1 MTKVQSILEKL
12 ENTNSQKEKIE
23 ILKTM
28 NEVQKRWFSLCY
40 NSLITFGVK
49 KIPEYTSESNNL
61 DIISIMDILEKEFVT
76 REITGNAAIERL
88 RDILSNAEEP
98 EVVERLIKRDARCSV
113 NSTLL
118 NKVFPNLIP
127 EIPCMLAQPMN
138 EKTLKNIKFPAISQL
153 KADGMR
159 CIAFITSN
167 NVRMFSRNGT
177 EIICEP
183 LKNTL
188 MTIGQIEENLLSDN
202 VTLMLDG
209 ELICYKDNK
218 LLDRKTSNGI
228 CNKVLKGTANKEEL
242 DLIHMQLWDIVKVD
256 SNTFN
261 PLEDRPYEKRLDDLY
276 NILLNMI
283 IFSKLEVIPTEVVNS
298 MEEALEHFQKM
309 LSQGLEGTILKNQD
323 AKWSNTR
330 SKDLVKLKEENTI
343 DLLVVDIEEG
353 SGDFEGGLGAI
364 ICETSD
370 KKLRVRVGTGFS
382 FEDRG
387 FVNDLSNG
395 KKVVK
400 QIKSLEEV
408 SKNYL
413 GKIVEVKYNQII
425 KSKGKDEMSLFLPRL
440 VCIRNDKDTAN
451 SIDEI

>member
-1 MTKVQSILEKL
+1 MTKVQSILGKL
-12 ENTNSQKEKIE
+12 ESTNSQKEKIE

-28 NEVQKRWFSLCY
+28 NEIQKRWFKMCY
-40 NSLITFGVK
+40 NNLISFGVK
-49 KIPEYTSESNNL
+49 KIPEYHSESNSL
-61 DIISIMDILEKEFVT
+61 DTVSIMDILEKEFVT

-98 EVVERLIKRDARCSV
+98 EVIERLIKRDARCSV

-138 EKTLKNIKFPAISQL
+138 EKTLSNIKFPAISQL

-228 CNKVLKGTANKEEL
+228 CNKVLKGTASENEL
-242 DLIHMQLWDIVKVD
+242 NLIQMQLWDIVKID

-261 PLEDRPYEKRLDDLY
+261 PLEDKSYEKRLEDLY
-276 NILLNMI
+276 NILNMSL
-283 IFSKLEVIPTEVVNS
+283 FSKLEVIPTEIVNS

-440 VCIRNDKDTAN
+440 VCIRNDKSTAN
-451 SIDEI
+451 SIEEI

>member
-1 MTKVQSILEKL
+1 MIEVQTILEKL

-49 KIPEYTSESNNL
+49 KIPEYTSETNSL
-61 DIISIMDILEKEFVT
+61 DIASIMDILEKEFVT
-76 REITGNAAIERL
+76 REVTGNAAIERL

-98 EVVERLIKRDARCSV
+98 EVVERLIRRDARCSV

-188 MTIGQIEENLLSDN
+188 MTIGQIDENLLSN
-202 VTLMLDG
+202 NTALMLDG

-228 CNKVLKGTANKEEL
+228 CNKVLKGTANEEEQ
-242 DLIHMQLWDIVKVD
+242 DLIQMQLWDIVKVD

-261 PLEDRPYEKRLDDLY
+261 PLEDRSYEKRLEDLY
-276 NILLNMI
+276 SILSMS

-309 LSQGLEGTILKNQD
+309 LSLGLEGTILKNQN

-364 ICETSD
+364 ICESSD

-440 VCIRNDKDTAN
+440 VCIRNDKSVAN

>member
-49 KIPEYTSESNNL
+49 KIPEYTSESNSL
-61 DIISIMDILEKEFVT
+61 DTMSIMDILEKEFVT

-98 EVVERLIKRDARCSV
+98 EAVERLIKRDARCSV

-138 EKTLKNIKFPAISQL
+138 EKTLKNIKFPAFSQL

-202 VTLMLDG
+202 VALMLDG

-228 CNKVLKGTANKEEL
+228 CNKVLKGTANENEL
-242 DLIHMQLWDIVKVD
+242 NLIQMQLWDIVKID
-256 SNTFN
+256 SNTFS
-261 PLEDRPYEKRLDDLY
+261 PLEDKSYEARLEDLY
-276 NILLNMI
+276 SILNMNV
-283 IFSKLEVIPTEVVNS
+283 FSKLEVIPTEVVNS

-440 VCIRNDKDTAN
+440 VCVRNDKDTAN

>member
-49 KIPEYTSESNNL
+49 KIPEYTSESNSL
-61 DIISIMDILEKEFVT
+61 DIVSIMDILEKEFVT

-138 EKTLKNIKFPAISQL
+138 EKTLKNIKFPAFSQL

-228 CNKVLKGTANKEEL
+228 CNKVLKGTASENEL
-242 DLIHMQLWDIVKVD
+242 NLIQMQLWDIVRVD

-261 PLEDRPYEKRLDDLY
+261 PLEDKSYEKRLEDLY
-276 NILLNMI
+276 SILNTNSC
-283 IFSKLEVIPTEVVNS
+283 SKLEVIPTEVVNS

-440 VCIRNDKDTAN
+440 VCVRNDKDTAN
-451 SIDEI
+451 SIEEI

>member
-1 MTKVQSILEKL
+1 MTKVQIILEKL
-12 ENTNSQKEKIE
+12 ESTNSQKEKIE

-28 NEVQKRWFSLCY
+28 NEIQKRWFKMCY
-40 NSLITFGVK
+40 NNLISFGVK
-49 KIPEYTSESNNL
+49 KIPEYTSESSSL
-61 DIISIMDILEKEFVT
+61 DTVSIMDILEKEFVT

-138 EKTLKNIKFPAISQL
+138 EKTLKNIKFPAFSQL

-228 CNKVLKGTANKEEL
+228 CNKVLKGTANENEL
-242 DLIHMQLWDIVKVD
+242 NLIQMQLWDIVKVD

-261 PLEDRPYEKRLDDLY
+261 PLEDKSYEARLEDLY
-276 NILLNMI
+276 SILNMSV
-283 IFSKLEVIPTEVVNS
+283 FTKLEVIPTEIVNS

-451 SIDEI
+451 SIEEI

>member
-1 MTKVQSILEKL
+1 MTKVQTILEKL

-28 NEVQKRWFSLCY
+28 NEVQKRWFKMCY

-49 KIPEYTSESNNL
+49 KIPEYTSESNSL
-61 DIISIMDILEKEFVT
+61 DTMSIMDILEKEFVT

-98 EVVERLIKRDARCSV
+98 EVIERLIKRDARCSV

-138 EKTLKNIKFPAISQL
+138 EKTLKNIKFPAFSQL

-228 CNKVLKGTANKEEL
+228 CNKVLKGTASENEL
-242 DLIHMQLWDIVKVD
+242 NLIQMQLWDIVRVD
-256 SNTFN
+256 SNTFS
-261 PLEDRPYEKRLDDLY
+261 PLEDKSYEKRLEDLY
-276 NILLNMI
+276 SILNTNSC
-283 IFSKLEVIPTEVVNS
+283 SKLEVIPTEVVNS

-440 VCIRNDKDTAN
+440 VCVRNDKDTAN

>member
-28 NEVQKRWFSLCY
+28 NEVQKRWFKMCY

-49 KIPEYTSESNNL
+49 KIPEYTSESNSL
-61 DIISIMDILEKEFVT
+61 DTVSIMDILEKEFVT

-138 EKTLKNIKFPAISQL
+138 EKTLKNIKFPAFSQL

-202 VTLMLDG
+202 VALMLDG

-228 CNKVLKGTANKEEL
+228 CNKVLKGTASENEL
-242 DLIHMQLWDIVKVD
+242 NLIQMQLWDIVRVD
-256 SNTFN
+256 SNTFS
-261 PLEDRPYEKRLDDLY
+261 PLEDKSYEKRLEDLY
-276 NILLNMI
+276 SILNTNSC
-283 IFSKLEVIPTEVVNS
+283 SKLEVIPTEVVNS

-400 QIKSLEEV
+400 QIKSFEEV

-440 VCIRNDKDTAN
+440 VCVRNDKDTAN
-451 SIDEI
+451 SIEEI

>member
-1 MTKVQSILEKL
+1 MTKVQSILEEL

-23 ILKTM
+23 ILRTM
-28 NEVQKRWFSLCY
+28 NEIQKRWFKMCY

-49 KIPEYTSESNNL
+49 KIPEYTSESNSL
-61 DIISIMDILEKEFVT
+61 DIASIMNILEKEFVT

-98 EVVERLIKRDARCSV
+98 EVVERLIKRDAKCGV
-113 NSTLL
+113 NVSLL

-159 CIAFITSN
+159 CITFITSN

-188 MTIGQIEENLLSDN
+188 MTIGQIEESLLSDN
-202 VTLMLDG
+202 TTLMLDG

-228 CNKVLKGTANKEEL
+228 CNKVLKGTANTEEQ
-242 DLIHMQLWDIVKVD
+242 DLIQMQLWDIVKID
-256 SNTFN
+256 SNTFS
-261 PLEDRPYEKRLDDLY
+261 PLEDRSYEKRLEDLY
-276 NILLNMI
+276 SILNTSSY
-283 IFSKLEVIPTEVVNS
+283 SKLEVIPTEIVNS

-387 FVNDLSNG
+387 FVNDLSDG

-440 VCIRNDKDTAN
+440 VCIRNDKSTAN

>member
-49 KIPEYTSESNNL
+49 KIPEYTSESNSL
-61 DIISIMDILEKEFVT
+61 DTVSIMDILEKEFVT

-138 EKTLKNIKFPAISQL
+138 EKTLKNIKFPAFSQL

-228 CNKVLKGTANKEEL
+228 CNKALKGTASENEL
-242 DLIHMQLWDIVKVD
+242 NLIQMQLWDIVKID
-256 SNTFN
+256 SNTFS
-261 PLEDRPYEKRLDDLY
+261 PLEDKSYEKRLEDLY
-276 NILLNMI
+276 SILNMSV
-283 IFSKLEVIPTEVVNS
+283 FSKLEVIPTEVVNS

-440 VCIRNDKDTAN
+440 VCIRNDKSTAN
-451 SIDEI
+451 SIEEI

>member
-28 NEVQKRWFSLCY
+28 NETQKRWFSLCY

-49 KIPEYTSESNNL
+49 KIPEYTSESNSL
-61 DIISIMDILEKEFVT
+61 DTMSIMDILEKEFVT

-138 EKTLKNIKFPAISQL
+138 EKTLKNIKFPAFSQL

-202 VTLMLDG
+202 VALMLDG

-228 CNKVLKGTANKEEL
+228 CNKVLKGTASENEL
-242 DLIHMQLWDIVKVD
+242 NLIQMQLWDIVKID
-256 SNTFN
+256 SNTFS
-261 PLEDRPYEKRLDDLY
+261 PLEDKSYEARLEDLY
-276 NILLNMI
+276 SILNMSV
-283 IFSKLEVIPTEVVNS
+283 FSKLEVIPTEVVNS

-440 VCIRNDKDTAN
+440 VCVRNDKDTAN

>member
-49 KIPEYTSESNNL
+49 KIPEYTSESNSL
-61 DIISIMDILEKEFVT
+61 DTVSIMDILEKEFVT

-98 EVVERLIKRDARCSV
+98 EVIERLIKRDARCSV

-138 EKTLKNIKFPAISQL
+138 EKTLKNIKFPAFSQL

-202 VTLMLDG
+202 VALMLDG

-228 CNKVLKGTANKEEL
+228 CNKVLKGTANENEL
-242 DLIHMQLWDIVKVD
+242 NLIQMQLWDIVKID
-256 SNTFN
+256 SNTFS
-261 PLEDRPYEKRLDDLY
+261 PLEDKSYEARLEDLY
-276 NILLNMI
+276 SILNMSV
-283 IFSKLEVIPTEVVNS
+283 FSKLEVIPTEVVNS

-440 VCIRNDKDTAN
+440 VCVRNDKDTAN
-451 SIDEI
+451 SIEEI

>member
-28 NEVQKRWFSLCY
+28 NEVQKRWFKMCY

-49 KIPEYTSESNNL
+49 KIPEYTSESNSL
-61 DIISIMDILEKEFVT
+61 DTVSIMDILEKEFVT

-138 EKTLKNIKFPAISQL
+138 EKTLKNIKFPAFSQL

-228 CNKVLKGTANKEEL
+228 CNKVLKGTASENEL
-242 DLIHMQLWDIVKVD
+242 NLSQMQL
-256 SNTFN
+256 
-261 PLEDRPYEKRLDDLY
+261 
-276 NILLNMI
+276 
-283 IFSKLEVIPTEVVNS
+283 
-298 MEEALEHFQKM
+298 
-309 LSQGLEGTILKNQD
+309 
-323 AKWSNTR
+323 
-330 SKDLVKLKEENTI
+330 
-343 DLLVVDIEEG
+343 
-353 SGDFEGGLGAI
+353 
-364 ICETSD
+364 
-370 KKLRVRVGTGFS
+370 
-382 FEDRG
+382 
-387 FVNDLSNG
+387 
-395 KKVVK
+395 
-400 QIKSLEEV
+400 
-408 SKNYL
+408 
-413 GKIVEVKYNQII
+413 
-425 KSKGKDEMSLFLPRL
+425 
-440 VCIRNDKDTAN
+440 
-451 SIDEI
+451 

>member
-49 KIPEYTSESNNL
+49 KIPEYTSESNSL
-61 DIISIMDILEKEFVT
+61 DIVSIMDILEKEFVT

-138 EKTLKNIKFPAISQL
+138 EKTLKNIKFPAFSQL

-228 CNKVLKGTANKEEL
+228 CNKVLKGTANENEL
-242 DLIHMQLWDIVKVD
+242 NLIQMQLWDIVRVD

-261 PLEDRPYEKRLDDLY
+261 PLEDKSYEKRLEDLY
-276 NILLNMI
+276 SILNTNSC
-283 IFSKLEVIPTEVVNS
+283 SKLEVIPTEVVNS

-440 VCIRNDKDTAN
+440 VCVRNDKDTAN

>member
-1 MTKVQSILEKL
+1 MIEVQSILEKL

-28 NEVQKRWFSLCY
+28 NEIQKRWFSLCY

-49 KIPEYTSESNNL
+49 KIPEYTSESNSL
-61 DIISIMDILEKEFVT
+61 DIVSIMDILEKEFVT

-98 EVVERLIKRDARCSV
+98 EVVERLIRRDARCSV

-159 CIAFITSN
+159 CITFITSN

-228 CNKVLKGTANKEEL
+228 CNKVLKGTANENEL
-242 DLIHMQLWDIVKVD
+242 NLIQMQLWDVVKVD

-261 PLEDRPYEKRLDDLY
+261 PLENRPYEKRLEDLY
-276 NILLNMI
+276 SILNTNSY
-283 IFSKLEVIPTEVVNS
+283 SKLEVIPTEVVNS

-440 VCIRNDKDTAN
+440 VCIRNDKSTAN

>member
-49 KIPEYTSESNNL
+49 KIPEYTSESNSL
-61 DIISIMDILEKEFVT
+61 DTMSIMDILEKEFVT

-138 EKTLKNIKFPAISQL
+138 EKTLKNIKFPAFSQL

-228 CNKVLKGTANKEEL
+228 CNKVLKGTASENEL
-242 DLIHMQLWDIVKVD
+242 NLIQMQLWDIVRVD
-256 SNTFN
+256 SNTFS
-261 PLEDRPYEKRLDDLY
+261 PLEDKSYEKRLEDLY
-276 NILLNMI
+276 SILNTNSC
-283 IFSKLEVIPTEVVNS
+283 SKLEVIPTEVVNS

-440 VCIRNDKDTAN
+440 VCVRNDKDTAN

>member
-1 MTKVQSILEKL
+1 MTKVQTILEKL

-23 ILKTM
+23 IVKTM

-49 KIPEYTSESNNL
+49 KIPEYTSESNSL
-61 DIISIMDILEKEFVT
+61 DTVSIMDILEKEFVT

-113 NSTLL
+113 NNTLL

-138 EKTLKNIKFPAISQL
+138 EKTLKNIKFPAFSQL

-183 LKNTL
+183 LKNIL

-228 CNKVLKGTANKEEL
+228 CNKVLKGTASENEL
-242 DLIHMQLWDIVKVD
+242 NLIQMQLWDIVKVD
-256 SNTFN
+256 SNTFS
-261 PLEDRPYEKRLDDLY
+261 PLEDKSYEKRLEDLY
-276 NILLNMI
+276 SILNTNSC
-283 IFSKLEVIPTEVVNS
+283 SKLEVIPTEVVNS

-451 SIDEI
+451 SIEEI

>member
-28 NEVQKRWFSLCY
+28 NEAQKRWFKMCY

-49 KIPEYTSESNNL
+49 KIPEYTSESNSL
-61 DIISIMDILEKEFVT
+61 DTVSIMDILEKEFVT

-98 EVVERLIKRDARCSV
+98 EAVERLIKRDARCSV

-138 EKTLKNIKFPAISQL
+138 EKTLKNIKFPAFSQL

-228 CNKVLKGTANKEEL
+228 CNKVLKGTASENEL
-242 DLIHMQLWDIVKVD
+242 NLIQMQLWDIVRVD

-261 PLEDRPYEKRLDDLY
+261 PLEDKSYEKRLEDLY
-276 NILLNMI
+276 SILNTNSC
-283 IFSKLEVIPTEVVNS
+283 SKLEVIPTEVVNS

-440 VCIRNDKDTAN
+440 VCVRNDKDTAN

>member
-1 MTKVQSILEKL
+1 MTKVQTILEKL

-49 KIPEYTSESNNL
+49 KIPEYTSESNSL
-61 DIISIMDILEKEFVT
+61 DTVSIMDILEKEFVT

-138 EKTLKNIKFPAISQL
+138 EKTLKNIKFPAFSQL

-228 CNKVLKGTANKEEL
+228 CNKVLKGTASENEL
-242 DLIHMQLWDIVKVD
+242 NLIQMQLWDIVRVD

-261 PLEDRPYEKRLDDLY
+261 PLEDKSYEARLEDLY
-276 NILLNMI
+276 SILNTNSC
-283 IFSKLEVIPTEVVNS
+283 SKLEVIPTEVVNS

-440 VCIRNDKDTAN
+440 VCVRNDKDTAN
-451 SIDEI
+451 SIEEI

>member
-1 MTKVQSILEKL
+1 MIEVQSILEKL

-28 NEVQKRWFSLCY
+28 NEVQKRWFRMCY
-40 NSLITFGVK
+40 NSLNTFGVK
-49 KIPEYTSESNNL
+49 KIPEYTSESNSL

-159 CIAFITSN
+159 CITFITSN

-202 VTLMLDG
+202 AALMLDG
-209 ELICYKDNK
+209 ELICYKDNR

-228 CNKVLKGTANKEEL
+228 CNKVLKGTANENEL
-242 DLIHMQLWDIVKVD
+242 DLIQMQLWDIVKVD
-256 SNTFN
+256 SNTFS
-261 PLEDRPYEKRLDDLY
+261 PLEEKSYETRLEDLY
-276 NILLNMI
+276 SILNTSSC
-283 IFSKLEVIPTEVVNS
+283 SKLEVIPTEIVNS

-309 LSQGLEGTILKNQD
+309 LSRGLEGTILKNQD

-440 VCIRNDKDTAN
+440 VCIRNDKSTAN

>member
-1 MTKVQSILEKL
+1 MTKVQTILEKL

-28 NEVQKRWFSLCY
+28 NEVQKRWFKMCY

-49 KIPEYTSESNNL
+49 KIPEYTSESNSL
-61 DIISIMDILEKEFVT
+61 DIVSIMDILEKEFVT

-138 EKTLKNIKFPAISQL
+138 EKTLKNIKFPAFSQL

-183 LKNTL
+183 LKNIL

-228 CNKVLKGTANKEEL
+228 CNKVLKGTASENEL
-242 DLIHMQLWDIVKVD
+242 NLIQMQLWDIVRVD

-261 PLEDRPYEKRLDDLY
+261 PLEDKSYEKRLEDLY
-276 NILLNMI
+276 SILNTNSC
-283 IFSKLEVIPTEVVNS
+283 SKLEVIPTEVVNS

-440 VCIRNDKDTAN
+440 VRIRNDKDTAN
-451 SIDEI
+451 SIEEI

>member
-1 MTKVQSILEKL
+1 MTAVQSILEKL

-28 NEVQKRWFSLCY
+28 NEIQKRWFSLCY
-40 NSLITFGVK
+40 NNLITFGVK
-49 KIPEYTSESNNL
+49 KIPEYTSESNSL
-61 DIISIMDILEKEFVT
+61 DITSIMDILEKEFVT

-138 EKTLKNIKFPAISQL
+138 EKTLKNIKFPAFSQL

-188 MTIGQIEENLLSDN
+188 MTIGQIDENLLSNN

-228 CNKVLKGTANKEEL
+228 CNKVLKGTASENEL
-242 DLIHMQLWDIVKVD
+242 NLIQMQLWDIVKVD
-256 SNTFN
+256 SNTFS
-261 PLEDRPYEKRLDDLY
+261 PLEDRSYEKRLEDLY
-276 NILLNMI
+276 SILDTSSC
-283 IFSKLEVIPTEVVNS
+283 SKLEVIPTEIVNS

-387 FVNDLSNG
+387 FANDLSNG

-440 VCIRNDKDTAN
+440 VRIRNDKDTAN
-451 SIDEI
+451 SIEEI

>member
-1 MTKVQSILEKL
+1 MTEVQSILEKL

-28 NEVQKRWFSLCY
+28 NEIQKRWFKMCY

-49 KIPEYTSESNNL
+49 KIPEYASESNSLN
-61 DIISIMDILEKEFVT
+61 ITSIMDILEKEFVT

-228 CNKVLKGTANKEEL
+228 CNKVLKGTASENEL
-242 DLIHMQLWDIVKVD
+242 DLIQMQLWDIVKVD

-261 PLEDRPYEKRLDDLY
+261 PLEERSYEKRLEDLY
-276 NILLNMI
+276 SILNKS
-283 IFSKLEVIPTEVVNS
+283 IFSKLEVIPTEIVNS

-309 LSQGLEGTILKNQD
+309 LSLGLEGTILKNQD

-387 FVNDLSNG
+387 FANDLSNG

-413 GKIVEVKYNQII
+413 GKIVEVKYNQLI

-440 VCIRNDKDTAN
+440 VRVRNDKSTAN
-451 SIDEI
+451 SIEEI

>member
-49 KIPEYTSESNNL
+49 KIPEYTSESNSL
-61 DIISIMDILEKEFVT
+61 DTMSIMDILEKEFVT

-98 EVVERLIKRDARCSV
+98 EVIERLIKRDARCSV

-138 EKTLKNIKFPAISQL
+138 EKTLKNIKFPAFSQL

-228 CNKVLKGTANKEEL
+228 CNKVLKGTASENEL
-242 DLIHMQLWDIVKVD
+242 NLIQMQLWDIVRVD

-261 PLEDRPYEKRLDDLY
+261 PLEDKSYEKRLEDLY
-276 NILLNMI
+276 SILNTNSC
-283 IFSKLEVIPTEVVNS
+283 SKLEVITTEVVNS

-440 VCIRNDKDTAN
+440 VCVRNDKDTAN
-451 SIDEI
+451 SIEEI

>member
-49 KIPEYTSESNNL
+49 KIPEYTSESNSL
-61 DIISIMDILEKEFVT
+61 DTVSIMDILEKEFVT

-138 EKTLKNIKFPAISQL
+138 EKTLKNIKFPAFSQL

-228 CNKVLKGTANKEEL
+228 CNKVLKGTASENEL
-242 DLIHMQLWDIVKVD
+242 NLIQMQLWDIVRVD

-261 PLEDRPYEKRLDDLY
+261 PLEDKSYEKRLEDLY
-276 NILLNMI
+276 SILNTNSC
-283 IFSKLEVIPTEVVNS
+283 SKLEVIPTEVVNS

-440 VCIRNDKDTAN
+440 VCIRNDKSTAN
-451 SIDEI
+451 SIEEI

>member
-1 MTKVQSILEKL
+1 MIEVQTILEKL

-28 NEVQKRWFSLCY
+28 NEIQKRWFSLCY

-61 DIISIMDILEKEFVT
+61 DIVSIMDILEKEFVT
-76 REITGNAAIERL
+76 REVTGNAAIERL

-138 EKTLKNIKFPAISQL
+138 EKTLKNIRFPAISQL

-188 MTIGQIEENLLSDN
+188 MTIGQIDKNLLSN
-202 VTLMLDG
+202 NAALMLDG

-228 CNKVLKGTANKEEL
+228 CNKVLKGTANEEEQ
-242 DLIHMQLWDIVKVD
+242 DLIQMQLWDIVKVD

-261 PLEDRPYEKRLDDLY
+261 PLEDRSYEKRLEDLY
-276 NILLNMI
+276 NILNMS

-309 LSQGLEGTILKNQD
+309 LSLGLEGTILKNQD

-330 SKDLVKLKEENTI
+330 SKDLVKLKEEKTI
-343 DLLVVDIEEG
+343 DLEVVDVEEG
-353 SGDFEGGLGAI
+353 SGDFENALGALVCRSRDNKI
-364 ICETSD
+364 N
-370 KKLRVRVGTGFS
+370 VNVGTGLS
-382 FEDRG
+382 MEQRG
-387 FVNDLSNG
+387 IAFDLSSG
-395 KKVVK
+395 KKAVK
-400 QIKSLEEV
+400 HLRSFDEV
-408 SKNYL
+408 KKDFL
-413 GKIVEVKYNQII
+413 GKIVEVKYNDII
-425 KSKGKDEMSLFLPRL
+425 KSKDKKEISLFLPRFIK
-440 VCIRNDKDTAN
+440 IRDDKDQAN
-451 SIDEI
+451 SVEEI

>member
-49 KIPEYTSESNNL
+49 KIPEYTSESNSL
-61 DIISIMDILEKEFVT
+61 DTMSIMDILEKEFVT

-98 EVVERLIKRDARCSV
+98 EAVERLIKRDARCSV

-138 EKTLKNIKFPAISQL
+138 EKTLKNIKFPAFSQL

-202 VTLMLDG
+202 VALMLDG

-228 CNKVLKGTANKEEL
+228 CNKVLKGTANENEL
-242 DLIHMQLWDIVKVD
+242 NLIQMQLWDIVKID
-256 SNTFN
+256 SNTFS
-261 PLEDRPYEKRLDDLY
+261 PLEDKSYEARLEDLY
-276 NILLNMI
+276 SILNMNV
-283 IFSKLEVIPTEVVNS
+283 FSKLEVIPTEVVNS

-395 KKVVK
+395 KRVVK

-440 VCIRNDKDTAN
+440 VCIRDDKNTAN
-451 SIDEI
+451 SIEEI

>member
-28 NEVQKRWFSLCY
+28 NEIQKRWFSLCY

-49 KIPEYTSESNNL
+49 KIPEYTSESNSL
-61 DIISIMDILEKEFVT
+61 DIVSIMDILEKEFVT

-98 EVVERLIKRDARCSV
+98 EAVERLIKRDARCSV

-138 EKTLKNIKFPAISQL
+138 EKTLKNIKFPAFSQL

-202 VTLMLDG
+202 VALMLDG

-228 CNKVLKGTANKEEL
+228 CNKVLKGTASENEL
-242 DLIHMQLWDIVKVD
+242 NLIQMQLWDIVKID
-256 SNTFN
+256 SNTFS
-261 PLEDRPYEKRLDDLY
+261 PLEDKSYEARLEDLY
-276 NILLNMI
+276 SILNMSV
-283 IFSKLEVIPTEVVNS
+283 FSKLEVIPTEVVNS

-353 SGDFEGGLGAI
+353 SGDFERGLGAI

-440 VCIRNDKDTAN
+440 VCVRNDKSTAN

>member
-1 MTKVQSILEKL
+1 MTMVQSILEKL

-28 NEVQKRWFSLCY
+28 NETQKRWFSLCY

-49 KIPEYTSESNNL
+49 KIPEYTSESNSL
-61 DIISIMDILEKEFVT
+61 DTMSIMDILEKEFVT

-98 EVVERLIKRDARCSV
+98 EAVERLIKRDARCSV

-138 EKTLKNIKFPAISQL
+138 EKTLKNIKFPAFSQL

-202 VTLMLDG
+202 VALMLDG

-228 CNKVLKGTANKEEL
+228 CNKVLKGTANENEL
-242 DLIHMQLWDIVKVD
+242 NLIQMQLWDIVKID
-256 SNTFN
+256 SNTFS
-261 PLEDRPYEKRLDDLY
+261 PLEDKSYEARLEDLY
-276 NILLNMI
+276 SILNMNV
-283 IFSKLEVIPTEVVNS
+283 FSKLEVIPTEVVNS

-440 VCIRNDKDTAN
+440 VCVRNDKDTAN
-451 SIDEI
+451 SIEEI

>member
-28 NEVQKRWFSLCY
+28 NEIQKRWFSLCY

-49 KIPEYTSESNNL
+49 KIPEYTSESNSL
-61 DIISIMDILEKEFVT
+61 DTMSIMDILEKEFVT

-98 EVVERLIKRDARCSV
+98 EAVERLIKRDARCSV

-138 EKTLKNIKFPAISQL
+138 EKTLKNIKFPAFSQL

-228 CNKVLKGTANKEEL
+228 CNKVLKGTANENEL
-242 DLIHMQLWDIVKVD
+242 NLIQMQLWDIVRVD
-256 SNTFN
+256 SNTFS
-261 PLEDRPYEKRLDDLY
+261 PLEDKSYEARLEDLY
-276 NILLNMI
+276 SILNMS

-440 VCIRNDKDTAN
+440 VCIRNDKSTAN

>member
-49 KIPEYTSESNNL
+49 KIPEYTSESNSL
-61 DIISIMDILEKEFVT
+61 DTVSIMDILEKEFVT

-98 EVVERLIKRDARCSV
+98 EVIERLIKRDARCSV

-138 EKTLKNIKFPAISQL
+138 EKTLKNIKFPAFSQL

-188 MTIGQIEENLLSDN
+188 MTIGSIEENLIPDN

-228 CNKVLKGTANKEEL
+228 CNKVLKGTASENEL

-261 PLEDRPYEKRLDDLY
+261 PLEDRPYEKRLEDLY
-276 NILLNMI
+276 SILNTNSC
-283 IFSKLEVIPTEVVNS
+283 SKLEVIPTEVVNS

-440 VCIRNDKDTAN
+440 VCVRNDKDTAN
-451 SIDEI
+451 SIEEI

>member
-28 NEVQKRWFSLCY
+28 NEVQKRWFKMCY

-49 KIPEYTSESNNL
+49 KIPEYTSESNSL
-61 DIISIMDILEKEFVT
+61 DTVSIMDILEKEFVT

-138 EKTLKNIKFPAISQL
+138 EKTLKNIKFPAFSQL

-228 CNKVLKGTANKEEL
+228 CNKVLKGTASENEL
-242 DLIHMQLWDIVKVD
+242 SLIQMQLWDIVKVD

-261 PLEDRPYEKRLDDLY
+261 PLEDKSYEARLEDLY
-276 NILLNMI
+276 SILNMSV
-283 IFSKLEVIPTEVVNS
+283 FSKLEVIPTEVVNS

-309 LSQGLEGTILKNQD
+309 LCQGLEGTILKNQD

-451 SIDEI
+451 SIEEI

>member
-1 MTKVQSILEKL
+1 MTKVQTILEKL

-28 NEVQKRWFSLCY
+28 NEIQKRWFKMCY
-40 NSLITFGVK
+40 NNLISFGVK
-49 KIPEYTSESNNL
+49 KIPEYSSESSSL
-61 DIISIMDILEKEFVT
+61 DTMSIMDILEKEFVT

-138 EKTLKNIKFPAISQL
+138 EKTLKNIEFPAFSQL

-159 CIAFITSN
+159 CITFITSN

-228 CNKVLKGTANKEEL
+228 CNKVLKGTASENEL
-242 DLIHMQLWDIVKVD
+242 NLIQMQLWDIVKVD

-261 PLEDRPYEKRLDDLY
+261 PLEDKSYEKRLEDLY
-276 NILLNMI
+276 NILNMS
-283 IFSKLEVIPTEVVNS
+283 IFSKLEVIPTEIVNS

-387 FVNDLSNG
+387 FVNDLSSG

-440 VCIRNDKDTAN
+440 VCIRNDKSTAN
-451 SIDEI
+451 SIEEI

>member
-1 MTKVQSILEKL
+1 
-12 ENTNSQKEKIE
+12 
-23 ILKTM
+23 
-28 NEVQKRWFSLCY
+28 
-40 NSLITFGVK
+40 
-49 KIPEYTSESNNL
+49 
-61 DIISIMDILEKEFVT
+61 
-76 REITGNAAIERL
+76 
-88 RDILSNAEEP
+88 
-98 EVVERLIKRDARCSV
+98 
-113 NSTLL
+113 
-118 NKVFPNLIP
+118 
-127 EIPCMLAQPMN
+127 MLAQPMN
-138 EKTLKNIKFPAISQL
+138 EKTLKNIKFPAFSQL
-153 KADGMR
+153 KADSMR

-167 NVRMFSRNGT
+167 DVRMFSRNGT

-183 LKNTL
+183 LKNIL

-228 CNKVLKGTANKEEL
+228 CNKVLKGTASENEL
-242 DLIHMQLWDIVKVD
+242 NLIQMQLWDIVRVD
-256 SNTFN
+256 SNTFS
-261 PLEDRPYEKRLDDLY
+261 PLEDKSYEKRLEDLY
-276 NILLNMI
+276 SILNTNSC
-283 IFSKLEVIPTEVVNS
+283 SKLEVIPTEVVNS

-440 VCIRNDKDTAN
+440 VCVRNDKSTAN
-451 SIDEI
+451 SIEEI

>member
-1 MTKVQSILEKL
+1 MTKVQSVLEKL

-28 NEVQKRWFSLCY
+28 NEAQKRWFKMCY

-138 EKTLKNIKFPAISQL
+138 EKTLKNIKFPAFSQL

-228 CNKVLKGTANKEEL
+228 CNKVLKGTASESEL
-242 DLIHMQLWDIVKVD
+242 DLIQMQLWDIVKVD

-261 PLEDRPYEKRLDDLY
+261 PLEDRSYEKRLEDLY
-276 NILLNMI
+276 SILNMS
-283 IFSKLEVIPTEVVNS
+283 IFSKLEVIPTEIVNS

-323 AKWSNTR
+323 ARWSNTR

-440 VCIRNDKDTAN
+440 VCVRNDKSTAN
-451 SIDEI
+451 SIEEI

>member
-49 KIPEYTSESNNL
+49 KIPEYTSESNSL
-61 DIISIMDILEKEFVT
+61 DTVSIMDILEKEFVT

-138 EKTLKNIKFPAISQL
+138 EKTLKNIKFPAFSQL

-202 VTLMLDG
+202 VALMLDG

-228 CNKVLKGTANKEEL
+228 CNKVLKGTASENEL
-242 DLIHMQLWDIVKVD
+242 NLIQMQLWDIVKID
-256 SNTFN
+256 SNTFS
-261 PLEDRPYEKRLDDLY
+261 PLEDKSYEARLEDLY
-276 NILLNMI
+276 SILNMSV
-283 IFSKLEVIPTEVVNS
+283 FSKLEVIPTEVVNS

-440 VCIRNDKDTAN
+440 VCIRNDKSTAN

>member
-49 KIPEYTSESNNL
+49 KIPEYTSESNSL
-61 DIISIMDILEKEFVT
+61 DTVSIMDILEKEFVT

-138 EKTLKNIKFPAISQL
+138 EKTLKNIKFPAFSQL

-188 MTIGQIEENLLSDN
+188 MTIGQVEENLLSDN
-202 VTLMLDG
+202 AALMLDG

-228 CNKVLKGTANKEEL
+228 CNKVLKGTANENEL
-242 DLIHMQLWDIVKVD
+242 NLIQMQLWDIVRVD

-261 PLEDRPYEKRLDDLY
+261 PLEDKSYEKRLEDLY
-276 NILLNMI
+276 SILNMSV
-283 IFSKLEVIPTEVVNS
+283 FSKLEVIPTEVVNS

-413 GKIVEVKYNQII
+413 GKIVEVKYNQTI

-440 VCIRNDKDTAN
+440 VCVRNDKDTAN
-451 SIDEI
+451 SIEEI

>member
-28 NEVQKRWFSLCY
+28 NEIQKRWFSLCY

-49 KIPEYTSESNNL
+49 KIPEYTSESNSL
-61 DIISIMDILEKEFVT
+61 DTVSIMDILEKEFVT

-98 EVVERLIKRDARCSV
+98 EAVERLIKRDARCSV

-138 EKTLKNIKFPAISQL
+138 EKTLKNIKFPAFSQL

-202 VTLMLDG
+202 VALMLDG

-228 CNKVLKGTANKEEL
+228 CNKVLKGTANENEL
-242 DLIHMQLWDIVKVD
+242 NLIQMQLWDIVKID
-256 SNTFN
+256 SNTFS
-261 PLEDRPYEKRLDDLY
+261 PLEDKSYEARLEDLY
-276 NILLNMI
+276 SILNMSV
-283 IFSKLEVIPTEVVNS
+283 FSKLEVIPTEVVNS

-440 VCIRNDKDTAN
+440 VCVRNDKSTAN
-451 SIDEI
+451 SIEEI

>member
-28 NEVQKRWFSLCY
+28 NEAQKRWFKMCY

-49 KIPEYTSESNNL
+49 KIPEYTSESNSL
-61 DIISIMDILEKEFVT
+61 DTVSIMDILEKEFVT

-98 EVVERLIKRDARCSV
+98 EAVERLIKRDARCSV

-138 EKTLKNIKFPAISQL
+138 EKTLKNIKFPAFSQL

-177 EIICEP
+177 EIIYEP

-228 CNKVLKGTANKEEL
+228 CNKVLKGTASENEL
-242 DLIHMQLWDIVKVD
+242 NLIQMQLWDIVKVD
-256 SNTFN
+256 SNTFS
-261 PLEDRPYEKRLDDLY
+261 PLEDKSYEARLEDLY
-276 NILLNMI
+276 SILNTSSY
-283 IFSKLEVIPTEVVNS
+283 SKLEVIPTEVVNS

-451 SIDEI
+451 SIEEI

>member
-28 NEVQKRWFSLCY
+28 NEAQKRWFKMCY

-49 KIPEYTSESNNL
+49 KIPEYTSESNSL
-61 DIISIMDILEKEFVT
+61 DTMSIMDILEKEFVT

-98 EVVERLIKRDARCSV
+98 EAVERLIKRDARCSV

-138 EKTLKNIKFPAISQL
+138 EKTLKNIKFPAFSQL

-228 CNKVLKGTANKEEL
+228 CNKVLKGTASENEL
-242 DLIHMQLWDIVKVD
+242 NLIQMQLWDIVKID

-261 PLEDRPYEKRLDDLY
+261 PLEDKSYEARLEDLY
-276 NILLNMI
+276 SILNTNSC
-283 IFSKLEVIPTEVVNS
+283 SKLEVIPTEVVNS

-451 SIDEI
+451 SIEEI